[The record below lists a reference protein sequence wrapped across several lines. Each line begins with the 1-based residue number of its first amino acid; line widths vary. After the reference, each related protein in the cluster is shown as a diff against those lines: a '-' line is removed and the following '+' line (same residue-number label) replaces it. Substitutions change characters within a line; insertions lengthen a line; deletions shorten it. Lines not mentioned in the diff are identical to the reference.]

1 MNIEEGLIDLIC
13 FFEEFFVAH
22 GMNATFAQ
30 YLNLL
35 INLVVLTLIIF
46 GINYMIKHFIIET
59 FKLFTNKT
67 KTTFDDFLIKSNFPR
82 YIGRFLPLFVI
93 YEVFPL
99 IFSEFPDVLRIFYRL
114 VDIYIIILIVWICRS
129 MLRST
134 RNYLKT
140 RPEFNDK
147 PLESFSQIIMIF
159 IWIIGLM
166 FIFSSLTDR
175 SVLGFAI
182 SLGAASAV
190 ILLIFKD
197 TILGL
202 VASIQVSVNDI
213 VRIGDWISFEKFGA
227 DGTVTEINLATVR
240 VQNWDN
246 TYTTIPTYSLISD
259 SFQNWRGM
267 QESPG
272 RRIKRS
278 VLIKQNS
285 VKFLDHNDIEK
296 LKKIH
301 LIAPYLE
308 NKQSEI
314 DKFNESN
321 NIDKSLLI
329 NGRNQTNLGVFRK
342 YADSYLQEH
351 SAVHKEMYLM
361 VRHLAPTPNGIPLE
375 ILCFSRDKRWENYEY
390 ISADIFDHLIAAIPY
405 FDLTLFEAPSGDD
418 IRSFLGEKSE
428 P

>member
-1 MNIEEGLIDLIC
+1 MDVEKQLTDLIC

-22 GMNATFAQ
+22 GMNATFAL

-35 INLVVLTLIIF
+35 INLFVLTLLIL
-46 GINYMIKHFIIET
+46 GINYLLKHFIIET

-67 KTTFDDFLIKSNFPR
+67 RTTFDDFLIKSNFPR
-82 YIGRFLPLFVI
+82 YVGRFVPLFVI
-93 YEVFPL
+93 YKIFPL
-99 IFSEFPDVLRIFYRL
+99 IFSEFHDVLEVFYFL
-114 VDIYIIILIVWICRS
+114 FKIYVIILLIWIFRS
-129 MLRST
+129 ILRST

-147 PLESFSQIIMIF
+147 PLESFSQVIMIF

-166 FIFSSLTDR
+166 FIFSEITGK
-175 SVLGFAI
+175 SVVGFAI

-197 TILGL
+197 TLLGL

-213 VRIGDWISFEKFGA
+213 VRIGDWITFEKFGA

-259 SFQNWRGM
+259 SFHNWRGM

-285 VKFLDHNDIEK
+285 VKFLNNEDIEK
-296 LKKIH
+296 LKKIS

-308 NKQSEI
+308 NRQAEI
-314 DKFNESN
+314 DKYNQSN

-342 YADSYLQEH
+342 YVDSYLHEH

-375 ILCFSRDKRWENYEY
+375 VLCFSKDKRWENFEY
-390 ISADIFDHLIAAIPY
+390 ISADIFDHIIAAIPY
-405 FDLTLFEAPSGDD
+405 FDLMLFEAPSGDD
-418 IRSFLGEKSE
+418 IRNFLEKKSDS
-428 P
+428 

>member
-1 MNIEEGLIDLIC
+1 MDIEEGLIDLIC

-46 GINYMIKHFIIET
+46 GINYVIKHFIIET

-67 KTTFDDFLIKSNFPR
+67 KTTFDDFLIKSNFPK

-93 YEVFPL
+93 YKVFPL
-99 IFSEFPDVLRIFYRL
+99 IFSEFPDVLKIFYKL

-166 FIFSSLTDR
+166 FIFSSLTDK

-285 VKFLDHNDIEK
+285 VKFLDHEDIEK
-296 LKKIH
+296 LKKIN

-308 NKQSEI
+308 NRQAEI

-405 FDLTLFEAPSGDD
+405 FDLKLFEAPSGDD

>member
-1 MNIEEGLIDLIC
+1 MKIKEGLKDIIC
-13 FFEEFFVAH
+13 FFEEFFIAQ
-22 GMNATFAQ
+22 GMYEGLAI

-35 INLVVLTLIIF
+35 LNLVVLTLIVI
-46 GINYMIKHFIIET
+46 GVNYLIKNFIIEA

-82 YIGRFLPLFVI
+82 YVGRSIPLLII
-93 YEVFPL
+93 YLIFPL
-99 IFSEFPDVLRIFYRL
+99 IFSEFPQVLEIFYFL
-114 VDIYIIILIVWICRS
+114 FKIYVIILLIWVFRS
-129 MLRST
+129 ILRTT

-140 RPEFNDK
+140 REEFNDK

-166 FIFSSLTDR
+166 FIFSEITGK
-175 SVLGFAI
+175 SVVGFAI

-213 VRIGDWISFEKFGA
+213 VRIGDWITFETYGA

-285 VKFLDHNDIEK
+285 VKFLSREDIERF
-296 LKKIH
+296 KKIN
-301 LIAPYLE
+301 LIASYLE
-308 NKQSEI
+308 NRQAEI

-342 YADSYLQEH
+342 YADSYLRDH
-351 SAVHKEMYLM
+351 SAIHKEMYLI
-361 VRHLAPTPNGIPLE
+361 VRHLAPTSNGIPLE
-375 ILCFSRDKRWENYEY
+375 ILCFSRDKRWENFEY

-405 FDLTLFEAPSGDD
+405 FDLKLFEAPSGDD
-418 IRSFLGEKSE
+418 FRSLVEQKSDS
-428 P
+428 